1 MNTEYSWDN
10 LIRSINKAA
19 RILGIEITEAEMPQY
34 PNWYAARQMHDN
46 LWKMVYAKRPRS

>member
-46 LWKMVYAKRPRS
+46 LWKMVYAKQRR